1 MALKYIAQSYLKV
14 ANAGSK
20 PSSDFEYI
28 LRQKG
33 FKNIG
38 LKSFYTNK
46 TKLWWFYNLISVIL
60 GTIRLRKKDV
70 IVLQYPD
77 QQRSLSIFRTAKR
90 KGCKVLTLVH
100 DISELRGWEPT
111 APEILNGSDI
121 IICHSESMS
130 EWLTAHYN
138 VKRLIVLGI
147 FDYISFEGNSEAQ
160 TGNLR
165 EKKHPTSPW
174 QIVFAGNLNKAGF
187 LKKLPD
193 VASSNL
199 IFNLY
204 GGGLPRELKDA
215 QDIKYHGS
223 CSPDALIEKIK
234 GYDFGLVWD
243 GSSLDTC
250 DGPMGE
256 YLKYN
261 APYKLSSYLA
271 AGIPV
276 IVWKK
281 SAMSKFVEEQGVG
294 IAIKSLS
301 DLATV
306 FRDISQREY
315 IVMKEN
321 AEKIS
326 SKLARGD
333 FYSKATDQAIKEL
346 WQ

>member
-121 IICHSESMS
+121 IICHS
-130 EWLTAHYN
+130 
-138 VKRLIVLGI
+138 
-147 FDYISFEGNSEAQ
+147 
-160 TGNLR
+160 
-165 EKKHPTSPW
+165 
-174 QIVFAGNLNKAGF
+174 
-187 LKKLPD
+187 
-193 VASSNL
+193 
-199 IFNLY
+199 
-204 GGGLPRELKDA
+204 
-215 QDIKYHGS
+215 
-223 CSPDALIEKIK
+223 
-234 GYDFGLVWD
+234 
-243 GSSLDTC
+243 
-250 DGPMGE
+250 
-256 YLKYN
+256 
-261 APYKLSSYLA
+261 
-271 AGIPV
+271 
-276 IVWKK
+276 
-281 SAMSKFVEEQGVG
+281 
-294 IAIKSLS
+294 
-301 DLATV
+301 
-306 FRDISQREY
+306 
-315 IVMKEN
+315 
-321 AEKIS
+321 
-326 SKLARGD
+326 
-333 FYSKATDQAIKEL
+333 
-346 WQ
+346 